1 MRTAEEFASVTQML
15 ETLIARESDQIALY
29 ERAAKQ
35 VGDSLVKPL
44 LLSIAQEK
52 RAHRALLEQDREELN
67 EQFSLDE
74 AIV

>member
-15 ETLIARESDQIALY
+15 DTLIARESDQIALY
-29 ERAAKQ
+29 ERAVKQ

-52 RAHRALLEQDREELN
+52 RGHRDLLEQEREELN

>member
-15 ETLIARESDQIALY
+15 ETLIARENDLVALY

-35 VGDSLVKPL
+35 VGDSPVKPL

-52 RAHRALLEQDREELN
+52 RGHRDLLEKEREELN